1 MAKIDTFVDNMIL
14 ATLLRDYYSN
24 DILYLGRDTDLKKL
38 AKACGKFSPDYEAA
52 CKKFITCTTL
62 QYALNAPY
70 NQSDVR
76 KLKLLAHPAEHSK
89 ANRVDPVEKMQFDAV
104 EMAERL
110 YRYGRIVYSDEEKAL
125 LYAFLNSPVSDTM
138 YKRQEGLTKECRE
151 NEIGLPY
158 IRKRQDELAK
168 RQAAGATS
176 AELNRLQD
184 QIQASKRALAAGNV
198 LYDCDNPI
206 TTYTKPDGTVVYTA
220 TIGEYCHKYYVPPK
234 DEKKGTG
241 KDAAEGKHKDILCVE
256 KVSDP
261 AIRKSRVVGGD
272 LGPDLPSI
280 EKVVNKLPAIQANS
294 DKVNPDDFGAL
305 MGFRLEPVSAAEIF
319 PSATLP
325 SGLVDGRMFRIVP
338 THRQMNLSL
347 ILTAYLP
354 YLSVQEKRALEDQ
367 MSLSRGQMKTY
378 LDILDTDGAEAATG
392 SDLTGELDAA
402 LEACRA
408 TKLHYMPESKFKGL
422 SATNLINIITPP
434 PKDPKTGK
442 KKPKPVPPIPPA
454 PVKPGTSVQSN
465 FWYEFGYTKWDWVD
479 SVDGK
484 KELRL
489 VPLTDASGQPRT
501 IQMLP
506 FQIVS
511 SEGRIY
517 LVGLRL
523 DMSNAQNY
531 DEDKGQWVLS
541 NLRVD
546 RIRDLHQVSADD
558 PANTL
563 RGEGKR
569 KDWLEKYYDEIFYT
583 ARELMGYRNTSP
595 RMFSGTPK
603 NWLLDCSP
611 EIPNV
616 LAETFGANAVEFCEQ
631 VPAPAPLNRG
641 TGTDKAAAPRPD
653 WSRVQVEACWY
664 GIRLFLLQNL
674 DNVQLADVPEQA
686 AARAEMRDLL
696 FNAGANYDVQ

>member
-1 MAKIDTFVDNMIL
+1 MAKIDTFVNDMIL
-14 ATLLRDYYSN
+14 AALLRDFYSN
-24 DILYLGRDTDLKKL
+24 DILYLGRDADMNKL
-38 AKACGKFSPDYEAA
+38 ANACGKFSPDYEAV
-52 CKKFITCTTL
+52 CKKFITYTTL
-62 QYALNAPY
+62 QYALNVPY
-70 NQSDVR
+70 NQSDVQ
-76 KLKLLAHPAEHSK
+76 KLKFLANQVKKLDEFFDSK
-89 ANRVDPVEKMQFDAV
+89 HDDPTEKMQFDAV

-110 YRYGRIVYSDEEKAL
+110 YRYGRMTYSDEDWAL
-125 LYAFLNSPVSDTM
+125 LYAFLNSPVSDKM
-138 YKRQEGLTKECRE
+138 YKKKE
-151 NEIGLPY
+151 NEKKGLPS
-158 IRKRQDELAK
+158 IRKLQAELAEK
-168 RQAAGATS
+168 QAAGALS
-176 AELNRLQD
+176 AELEQLQN
-184 QIQASKRALAAGNV
+184 QIQAAKEALAARNV
-198 LYDCDNPI
+198 LYNCDNPI
-206 TTYTKPDGTVVYTA
+206 TTYTEPDGTVVYTA
-220 TIGEYCHKYYVPPK
+220 TIGEYCHKYSVPPK
-234 DEKKGTG
+234 G
-241 KDAAEGKHKDILCVE
+241 KDILCVE

-261 AIRKSRVVGGD
+261 SIRKSRAVGGD
-272 LGPDLPSI
+272 LGIDLRAI
-280 EKVVNKLPAIQANS
+280 EDVVSKLPITQARS
-294 DKVNPDDFGAL
+294 DKDNPDDFGAL
-305 MGFRLEPVSAAEIF
+305 MGFRLEPVSAAELF
-319 PSATLP
+319 PGTTLAP
-325 SGLVDGRMFRIVP
+325 SLVDGRMFRIVP
-338 THRQMNLSL
+338 THRQRNLSM

-367 MSLSRGQMKTY
+367 MSLSQGQMETC
-378 LDILDTDGAEAATG
+378 LDILDTDGAEMATG
-392 SDLTGELDAA
+392 SDLTRELDVA

-422 SATNLINIITPP
+422 SATNLINLITPP
-434 PKDPKTGK
+434 PIDEKTGK
-442 KKPKPVPPIPPA
+442 EKQKSKPPIPPA
-454 PVKPGTSVQSN
+454 PVKPVTPVQSN

-523 DMSNAQNY
+523 DMSNAQNR

-546 RIRDLHQVSADD
+546 RIRGLHKVSADA

-563 RGEGKR
+563 RGDGKR
-569 KDWLEKYYDEIFYT
+569 KERLEDYYEDIFCT

-611 EIPNV
+611 AISNV
-616 LAETFGANAVEFCEQ
+616 LADTFGADALKFCDT
-631 VPAPAPLNRG
+631 VPAPLPLDHVPG
-641 TGTDKAAAPRPD
+641 SPVKARPD
-653 WSRVQVEACWY
+653 WSRVQVEACWD

-696 FNAGANYDVQ
+696 FNAGENYDVQ

>member
-1 MAKIDTFVDNMIL
+1 MAKIDMFVNDMIL
-14 ATLLRDYYSN
+14 AALLRDFYSN
-24 DILYLGRDTDLKKL
+24 DILYLGRDNDLKKL
-38 AKACGKFSPDYEAA
+38 AKVCGKFSPDYEAA
-52 CKKFITCTTL
+52 CKNFITCTTL

-76 KLKLLAHPAEHSK
+76 KLKLLANPAELSNS
-89 ANRVDPVEKMQFDAV
+89 NRLDPTEAMHFDAV

-110 YRYGRIVYSDEEKAL
+110 YRYGRIAYSDEEKAL

-138 YKRQEGLTKECRE
+138 YKRQEGLTKACQE

-176 AELNRLQD
+176 VELNRLQD
-184 QIQASKRALAAGNV
+184 QIQASKRVLAAGNV

-206 TTYTKPDGTVVYTA
+206 TTYTEPDGTVVYTA
-220 TIGEYCHKYYVPPK
+220 TIGEYCHKYSVPPK
-234 DEKKGTG
+234 G
-241 KDAAEGKHKDILCVE
+241 KDILCVE

-261 AIRKSRVVGGD
+261 SIQKSRAVGGD
-272 LGPDLPSI
+272 LGIDLRAI
-280 EKVVNKLPAIQANS
+280 EDVVSKLPAMQARS
-294 DKVNPDDFGAL
+294 DKDNPDDFGAL
-305 MGFRLEPVSAAEIF
+305 MGFRLEPVSAAELF
-319 PSATLP
+319 PGTTLAP
-325 SGLVDGRMFRIVP
+325 SLVDGRMFRIVP
-338 THRQMNLSL
+338 THRQMNLSM

-367 MSLSRGQMKTY
+367 MSLSQGQMETC
-378 LDILDTDGAEAATG
+378 LDILDTDGAEMATG

-434 PKDPKTGK
+434 PKDPETGEE
-442 KKPKPVPPIPPA
+442 KPKPVPPIPPA
-454 PVKPGTSVQSN
+454 PIKPETPVQSN

-531 DEDKGQWVLS
+531 DEDKKQWVLS
-541 NLRVD
+541 NLRMD
-546 RIRDLHQVSADD
+546 RIRGLHQVSADD

-563 RGEGKR
+563 RGDGKR
-569 KDWLEKYYDEIFYT
+569 KERLEDYYEDIFCT

-611 EIPNV
+611 AISNV
-616 LAETFGANAVEFCEQ
+616 LADTFGADALIFCDT
-631 VPAPAPLNRG
+631 VPAPLPLDHVPG
-641 TGTDKAAAPRPD
+641 SPVKARPD
-653 WSRVQVEACWY
+653 WSRVQVEACWD

-696 FNAGANYDVQ
+696 FSAGENYDA